1 MFRNLLPALLAV
13 ALLTAPLRATWSILV
28 VNTRTGEMVIAS
40 ATCVDNSDLLNWT
53 PVVLP
58 GIGIAVCQAASP
70 TELKVLIHDRMLLGH
85 SPERIQ
91 NRIEN
96 KYSNVGGFQ
105 YAILDMQGR
114 SLLFTGNT
122 NGAWAGG
129 VTGQVGD
136 LIYSIQGNVLAGP
149 AVVDEA
155 EAAFLST
162 NGDLGQRVMA
172 AMEAAMLQ
180 GGDGRCSCSVRF
192 PDSCG
197 TPPPNFSQSA
207 TIGYFVVTRP
217 GDTAGACS
225 SNGGC
230 ANGSHYLT
238 LNEPFH
244 QEPSTDPVIL
254 LRAKYDAWRLAQAA
268 RPDAYE
274 SLIVPAQ
281 DRIQASANALLDYW
295 VELYDLDGSGLTHG
309 GANFDLTHL
318 TGSSGQAVL
327 ENVIDHQDGSYTLQ
341 VRSGTSAGWDQF
353 AFQVDDGLGSVQL
366 SPAQRLLHEG
376 PAPRPLNLPTRVDQL
391 GFAEIADA
399 LMVQDGDALWLIGDA
414 GNGWELMRSERTLA
428 GVYGP
433 PTVIAIDTVTP
444 GRTRSLWISED
455 ELHGVISLLDSDGI
469 ERLYA
474 IDRPDLQSSFAAPD
488 KLGPL
493 DQGKGASFPS
503 LNQARTVIFYESKET
518 GTRRIYRAERLDQN
532 AAWFPGIPMSS
543 LAGSF
548 DEGRPKLLNEEQILA
563 FHRRGDKKPRLH
575 LAQQDTN
582 GVWQDHG
589 PIAGAHGFLQRDAI
603 LLGWSE
609 SRSLAWAQT
618 RRASLN
624 LGVQE
629 YQLPSDSF
637 LIHPER
643 LSASAGGSLQFEF
656 DAGISFAGGVYE
668 TLVGTTGSG
677 GRGSN
682 LVAIFPL
689 RPVLGLSDRFRAAVS
704 SGALPGLAGT
714 LDNQGRASATLALT
728 AGTTFR
734 AGIVGQRL
742 HFAYL
747 AISANATSF
756 VSEAAVVE
764 LLP

>member
-1 MFRNLLPALLAV
+1 MFRKLLPAFLAV
-13 ALLTAPLRATWSILV
+13 ALLAAPLRATWSILV
-28 VNTRTGEMVIAS
+28 INTRTGEMVIAS

-91 NRIEN
+91 TRIEN

-105 YAILDMQGR
+105 YAILDLQGR

-136 LIYSIQGNVLAGP
+136 LIYSIQGNVLAG
-149 AVVDEA
+149 AGVVDEA
-155 EAAFLST
+155 EAAFLNS

-197 TPPPNFSQSA
+197 TPPPNFTQSA

-217 GDTAGACS
+217 GDSAGACS
-225 SNGGC
+225 SSGGC
-230 ANGSHYLT
+230 ANGTHYLS

-254 LRAKYDAWRLAQAA
+254 LRAQYDAWRLSQAA
-268 RPDAYE
+268 RPDAFE

-281 DRIQASANALLDYW
+281 DRVAADANTLLDYW
-295 VELYDLDGSGLTHG
+295 VELYDLEGFGLTQG
-309 GANFDLTHL
+309 GASFELNHL
-318 TGSSGQAVL
+318 SGSSGQAVL

-341 VRSGTSAGWDQF
+341 VRSGTAAGWDEF
-353 AFQVDDGLGSVQL
+353 AFSVDDGQGSVQL
-366 SPAQRLLHEG
+366 WPAQQLLHEA
-376 PAPRPLNLPTRVDQL
+376 PAPRPLNLPVRVDQL
-391 GFAEIADA
+391 GFDAIADA
-399 LMVQDGDALWLIGDA
+399 LLVREGAALWLIGDA
-414 GNGWELMRSERTLA
+414 GAGWELMRSERSIA
-428 GVYGP
+428 GLYGP
-433 PTVIAIDTVTP
+433 PDILTIDTVAV
-444 GRTRSLWISED
+444 GQARSVWIAED
-455 ELHGVISLLDSDGI
+455 ELHGVVSLLDSDGI
-469 ERLYA
+469 ERLYSIA
-474 IDRPDLQSSFAAPD
+474 RPDLQSGFSAPD

-493 DQGKGASFPS
+493 DAGTGARFPS
-503 LNQARTVIFYESKET
+503 LNQDRTVIYYESDET

-532 AAWFPGIPMSS
+532 AEWFPGTPIAS

-548 DEGRPKLLNEEQILA
+548 DEGRPKLVAQEQVLA
-563 FHRRGDKKPRLH
+563 FDRRGDQKPRLH
-575 LAQQDTN
+575 LALRDADGT
-582 GVWQDHG
+582 WQDNG
-589 PIAGAHGFLQRDAI
+589 PIAGAHGLQDQAAV

-609 SRSLAWAQT
+609 TNARAWT
-618 RRASLN
+618 LSRRAFVGS
-624 LGVQE
+624 LGVSE
-629 YQLPSDSF
+629 FQLAHGSF
-637 LIHPER
+637 SIQPTQI
-643 LSASAGGSLQFEF
+643 SASAGGNLQFEF
-656 DAGISFAGGVYE
+656 DAGVDFAGGVYE
-668 TLVGTTGSG
+668 TLLGGAGSG
-677 GRGSN
+677 APGGY
-682 LVAIFPL
+682 AIFPL
-689 RPVLGLSDRFRAAVS
+689 RPLPGLTDRFRTAVS
-704 SGALPGLAGT
+704 RGALPGLAGI
-714 LDNQGRASATLALT
+714 LDGQGRASASSVLQ
-728 AGTTFR
+728 AGTSFR
-734 AGIVGQRL
+734 AGVVGQRL

-747 AISANATSF
+747 AISASSTAF
-756 VSEAAVVE
+756 VSEAAAVE

>member
-1 MFRNLLPALLAV
+1 LFRKLLPALLAL

-91 NRIEN
+91 TRIEN

-105 YAILDMQGR
+105 YAILDLQGR

-136 LIYSIQGNVLAGP
+136 LMYSIQGNVLAGA

-162 NGDLGQRVMA
+162 SGDLGQRVMA

-230 ANGSHYLT
+230 ANGNHYLT

-254 LRAKYDAWRLAQAA
+254 LRAKYDAWRIAQSG

-281 DRIQASANALLDYW
+281 DRVPASANTLLEYW
-295 VELYDLDGSGLTHG
+295 VELYDLDGAGLPNG
-309 GANFDLTHL
+309 GASFDLVHQ

-327 ENVIDHQDGSYTLQ
+327 ENVVDHQDGSYTLQ
-341 VRSGTSAGWDQF
+341 VRSGTRAGWDQF
-353 AFQVDDGLGSVQL
+353 AFQVDDGQGSVQL
-366 SPAQRLLHEG
+366 RPAQQLLHEA
-376 PAPRPLNLPTRVDQL
+376 PAPRPLNLPRRVDQL
-391 GFAEIADA
+391 GFQEIADA
-399 LMVQDGDALWLIGDA
+399 MMVQDGAALWLIGDA
-414 GNGWELMRSERTLA
+414 GNGWQLMRSERTIS

-433 PTVIAIDTVTP
+433 PNVVAIDTVTANQP
-444 GRTRSLWISED
+444 RSLWISED
-455 ELHGVISLLDSDGI
+455 ELHGVVSLLDSDGV

-474 IDRPDLQSSFAAPD
+474 IDRPDLQSDFAAPN

-493 DQGKGASFPS
+493 DEGSGARFPT
-503 LNQARTVIFYESKET
+503 LNQERTVIFYESEES
-518 GTRRIYRAERLDQN
+518 GTRRIYQATRLDQN
-532 AAWFPGIPMSS
+532 AVWFPGSEVAS

-548 DEGRPKLLNEEQILA
+548 DEGRPKLVGQEQLLA
-563 FHRRGDKKPRLH
+563 FDQRGDKQPRLH
-575 LAQQDTN
+575 LGLRDADGTWIDN
-582 GVWQDHG
+582 G
-589 PIAGAHGFLQRDAI
+589 PIAGAHGLENQAAM

-609 SRSLAWAQT
+609 SGSLAWT
-618 RRASLN
+618 LSRRSFLGSL
-624 LGVQE
+624 GIQE
-629 YQLPSDSF
+629 YQLPTDSF
-637 LIHPER
+637 LIQPDEI
-643 LSASAGGSLQFEF
+643 SASAGGSLLFQF
-656 DAGISFAGGVYE
+656 DAGANFASGIYE
-668 TLVGTTGSG
+668 TFVGGIGSG
-677 GRGSN
+677 APGGF
-682 LVAIFPL
+682 ATFPFQA
-689 RPVLGLSDRFRAAVS
+689 VQGLTERFRIAVNQGS
-704 SGALPGLAGT
+704 LPGLAGI
-714 LDNQGRASATLALT
+714 LDAQGRASAVIALQPGT
-728 AGTTFR
+728 AFR

-747 AISANATSF
+747 AISAQATPF
-756 VSEAAVVE
+756 VSEAAVVF

>member
-1 MFRNLLPALLAV
+1 VIRKLLPALLAV

-28 VNTRTGEMVIAS
+28 INTRTGEMVIAS

-91 NRIEN
+91 TRIEN
-96 KYSNVGGFQ
+96 KYGNVGGFQ
-105 YAILDMQGR
+105 YAILDLQGR

-136 LIYSIQGNVLAGP
+136 LIYSIQGNVLAG
-149 AVVDEA
+149 AGVVDEA

-197 TPPPNFSQSA
+197 TPPPNFTQSA

-217 GDTAGACS
+217 GDIAGACS

-230 ANGSHYLT
+230 ANGNHYLT

-268 RPDAYE
+268 RPDAFE
-274 SLIVPAQ
+274 SLVVPAQ
-281 DRIQASANALLDYW
+281 DRVPASANALLDYW
-295 VELYDLDGSGLTHG
+295 VELYDLDGAGLTQG
-309 GANFDLTHL
+309 GATFGLAHL
-318 TGSSGQAVL
+318 TGSSAQAVL

-341 VRSGTSAGWDQF
+341 VRSGSSAGWDQF
-353 AFQVDDGLGSVQL
+353 AFQVDDGQGSVQL
-366 SPAQRLLHEG
+366 WPAQQLLHEA
-376 PAPRPLNLPTRVDQL
+376 PAPRPLNLPVRVDQL
-391 GFAEIADA
+391 GTQEMADA
-399 LMVQDGDALWLIGDA
+399 LMVHDGAALWLIGDA
-414 GNGWELMRSERTLA
+414 GAGWELMRSERTFA
-428 GVYGP
+428 GFYGP
-433 PTVIAIDTVTP
+433 PDVIAIDTVAS
-444 GRTRSLWISED
+444 GQARSLWISED
-455 ELHGVISLLDSDGI
+455 ELHGVVSLLDSDGI

-474 IDRPDLQSSFAAPD
+474 IERPDLQSNFAAPD

-493 DQGKGASFPS
+493 DEGSGARFPS
-503 LNQARTVIFYESKET
+503 LNQNRTVIFYESEES

-532 AAWFPGIPMSS
+532 ASWFPGTPVLS

-548 DEGRPKLLNEEQILA
+548 DEGRPKLVANAQVLA
-563 FHRRGDKKPRLH
+563 FDQRGDHKPRLH
-575 LAQQDTN
+575 LALRDADGT
-582 GVWQDHG
+582 WQDNG
-589 PIAGAHGFLQRDAI
+589 PIAGAHGLQDQAAM

-609 SRSLAWAQT
+609 TNSRAWT
-618 RRASLN
+618 LSRRSFVGSQ
-624 LGVQE
+624 GVNE
-629 YQLPSDSF
+629 YQLPRGSF
-637 LIHPER
+637 SIQPEQV
-643 LSASAGGSLQFEF
+643 SVSTGASLQFEF
-656 DAGISFAGGVYE
+656 DAGVDFAGGVYE
-668 TLVGTTGSG
+668 TLVGAAGSG
-677 GRGSN
+677 APGGF
-682 LVAIFPL
+682 AIFPL
-689 RPVLGLSDRFRAAVS
+689 RSLPGLSDRFRAAVS
-704 SGALPGLAGT
+704 SGSLPGLAGT
-714 LDNQGRASATLALT
+714 LDGHGRASATNLLR
-728 AGTTFR
+728 AGTSFR
-734 AGIVGQRL
+734 AGVVGQRL
-742 HFAYL
+742 HFAFL
-747 AISANATSF
+747 AISANATPF

>member
-13 ALLTAPLRATWSILV
+13 ALLAAPLRATWSILV

-58 GIGIAVCQAASP
+58 GVGIAVCQAASP
-70 TELKVLIHDRMLLGH
+70 NELKVLIHDRMLLGH

-91 NRIEN
+91 TRIEN

-105 YAILDMQGR
+105 YAILDLQGR
-114 SLLFTGNT
+114 SLLFTGGT

-136 LIYSIQGNVLAGP
+136 LMYSIQGNVLAGP
-149 AVVDEA
+149 GVVDEA
-155 EAAFLST
+155 EAAFLQT

-197 TPPPNFSQSA
+197 TPPPHFSQSA
-207 TIGYFVVTRP
+207 TIGYFVIARP

-254 LRAKYDAWRLAQAA
+254 LRAQYDAWRLTQAA
-268 RPDAYE
+268 RPDAFE
-274 SLIVPAQ
+274 SLIVPAT
-281 DRIQASANALLDYW
+281 DRVPAAANRLLDYW
-295 VELYDLDGSGLTHG
+295 VELYDLEGAGLTQG
-309 GANFDLTHL
+309 GASFGLAHL
-318 TGSSGQAVL
+318 AESSGQAVL

-341 VRSGTSAGWDQF
+341 VRSGSVPGWDRF
-353 AFQVDDGLGSVQL
+353 AFQVDDGQGKVQL
-366 SPAQRLLHEG
+366 QPAQHLLHEA
-376 PAPRPLNLPTRVDQL
+376 PAPRPINLPARVDQL
-391 GFAEIADA
+391 GFQEIADA
-399 LMVQDGDALWLIGDA
+399 VVIQDGAVLWLVGDA
-414 GNGWELMRSERTLA
+414 GAGWELMRSERTIA
-428 GVYGP
+428 GFYAAPQG
-433 PTVIAIDTVTP
+433 IAIDTVSADQV
-444 GRTRSLWISED
+444 RSVWIAED
-455 ELHGVISLLDSDGI
+455 ELHGVVSLLDSDAI

-474 IDRPDLQSSFAAPD
+474 IDRPDLQSNFAAPD

-493 DQGKGASFPS
+493 DEGTGARFPS
-503 LNQARTVIFYESKET
+503 LNQGRTVIFYESEES

-532 AAWFPGIPMSS
+532 AEWFPGAPVTS
-543 LAGSF
+543 LAGSY
-548 DEGRPKLLNEEQILA
+548 DEGRPKLVANGQMLG
-563 FHRRGDKKPRLH
+563 FDRRGDKKPRLH
-575 LAQQDTN
+575 LALRDPDGT
-582 GVWQDHG
+582 WQDNG
-589 PIAGAHGFLQRDAI
+589 AIAGAHGLQDQAAI

-609 SRSLAWAQT
+609 NSARAWT
-618 RRASLN
+618 LSRRAFVGGQGIN
-624 LGVQE
+624 E
-629 YQLPSDSF
+629 YELPSGSF
-637 LIHPER
+637 SIQPSQV
-643 LSASAGGSLQFEF
+643 SATAGASLQFEF
-656 DAGISFAGGVYE
+656 DAGIQFAGGVYE
-668 TLVGTTGSG
+668 TLLGAAGSG
-677 GRGSN
+677 AQGGY
-682 LVAIFPL
+682 AIFPF
-689 RPVLGLSDRFRAAVS
+689 RPLQGLTDRFRSAIS
-704 SGALPGLAGT
+704 RGALPGLAGT
-714 LDNQGRASATLALT
+714 LDAQGRASATSILQ
-728 AGTTFR
+728 AGTNFR
-734 AGIVGQRL
+734 AGIVGQKL

-747 AISANATSF
+747 AISGSATPF